1 MFPGAVFD
9 CFASCGLRSVGFVH
23 ILIGAR
29 KRAHYQAMHIPE
41 VSQIGVC
48 ISFIGS
54 VSARIE
60 RLCTADMHTAVEIC
74 TLPWWVSVA

>member
-1 MFPGAVFD
+1 
-9 CFASCGLRSVGFVH
+9 
-23 ILIGAR
+23 
-29 KRAHYQAMHIPE
+29 MHIPE

-60 RLCTADMHTAVEIC
+60 RLCTTVMHFAVEIC